1 MKAFKFGSLPFDTL
15 KIVYFKVFDKDMDAE
30 PFTDATD
37 EQILK
42 LLAKKYHETIV
53 ITRIED
59 VEVLNVI
66 SRVPE
71 KKILDISE
79 LKSGITSEEREKR
92 DAKVNDFKTKH
103 NLL

>member
-1 MKAFKFGSLPFDTL
+1 MKAFKYGSLPFDSL
-15 KIVYFKVFDKDMDAE
+15 KIVYFKVFDKDMDGE
-30 PFTDATD
+30 VFTDATD

-59 VEVLNVI
+59 VEVLSVI
-66 SRVPE
+66 SRVPD
-71 KKILDISE
+71 KRILDISE
-79 LKSGITSEEREKR
+79 LKSGVSAEEREKR
-92 DAKVNDFKTKH
+92 DAKVSEFKQKH

>member
-1 MKAFKFGSLPFDTL
+1 MKAFKYGSLPFETL
-15 KIVYFKVFDKDMDAE
+15 KIVYFRVFDKEMDPE

-59 VEVLNVI
+59 VDVLNVI
-66 SRVPE
+66 SRVPD

-79 LKSGITSEEREKR
+79 LKSGITAEEREKR
-92 DAKVNDFKTKH
+92 DAKIVEFKIKH
-103 NLL
+103 NL

>member
-1 MKAFKFGSLPFDTL
+1 MKAFKYGSLPFETL
-15 KIVYFKVFDKDMDAE
+15 KIVYFRVFDKEMDAE

-59 VEVLNVI
+59 VDVLNVI
-66 SRVPE
+66 SRVPD

-79 LKSGITSEEREKR
+79 LKSGITAEEREKR
-92 DAKVNDFKTKH
+92 DAKIVEFKIKH
-103 NLL
+103 NL